1 MRLFTIS
8 NCRGRGGRE
17 GREGRGGRGEKTKE
31 KESERERERKIIN
44 LNSYLLNLT
53 PYHSATPRD

>member
-8 NCRGRGGRE
+8 NCR
-17 GREGRGGRGEKTKE
+17 GRGGRGEKTKE
-31 KESERERERKIIN
+31 KESERERRERKIIN

-53 PYHSATPRD
+53 PYHSATPHD